1 MAKTRGNGVSHNVKV
16 TYDTVGGR
24 ENYTARDILISGK
37 PLDDNKTYRVATID
51 YLAKGGDYMR
61 GLTKGSPV
69 KESPNAVYEDLLY
82 YLTEGKGKGKL
93 LEGESGNRWS
103 IAPVK

>member
-1 MAKTRGNGVSHNVKV
+1 
-16 TYDTVGGR
+16 
-24 ENYTARDILISGK
+24 
-37 PLDDNKTYRVATID
+37 
-51 YLAKGGDYMR
+51 MR

-82 YLTEGKGKGKL
+82 YLTEGKGKGKI